1 MWQAIIIAI
10 KDSRIRNVTLA
21 LLLLGFTYA
30 STVPYQSI
38 VGIKQLGL
46 TERQMGLLIFGI
58 GLSGMIGNLTL
69 GHLSDFARNRKTS
82 VLVSLGIG
90 FLGFGAF
97 AVWPNLYTFLICCL
111 LINPISGSAY
121 FQLFAVARSITVEKG
136 AAEAAS
142 INSAVRSFYALSWIV
157 VPGIVGVFIAT
168 RENVSDCYAVAAFA
182 FGLCFVFYALF
193 GPNGGRGEIAGNNAW
208 QNLREAFGLVFEGRV
223 SKRLMALS
231 FMQGPHPMMAA
242 ALPLIITSLP
252 NGSYADVG
260 VLSGLFAAIEIP
272 IMLVAGAYNRNW
284 QSWTLITIGAAA
296 HILFLLG
303 LGFISNVASI
313 YALAVLNAAGTA
325 IMVTL
330 HISYVQDLLPDRP
343 GLATSLMSIS
353 SLISRTLSAL
363 VFAGIGLVYS
373 YAGAMMAM
381 AMIALMGAVGI
392 YVLDRGGGIRRVIE

>member
-10 KDSRIRNVTLA
+10 KDSRIRNVALA

-30 STVPYQSI
+30 STFPYQSI

-46 TERQMGLLIFGI
+46 SERQMGLLIFGI

-97 AVWPNLYTFLICCL
+97 AVWPSLFTFLICCL
-111 LINPISGSAY
+111 LVNPISGSAY
-121 FQLFAVARSITVEKG
+121 FQLFAVTRSITAEKG
-136 AAEAAS
+136 AKEAAS
-142 INSAVRSFYALSWIV
+142 INSAIRSFYALSWIV
-157 VPGIVGVFIAT
+157 VPGLVGLFIAT
-168 RENVSDCYAVAAFA
+168 RKNVSDSYAVAALA

-193 GPNGGRGEIAGNNAW
+193 GPKGGRGESTGNSAW
-208 QNLREAFGLVFEGRV
+208 QNLREAFGMVIEGRV

-231 FMQGPHPMMAA
+231 IIQGPHPLTAA
-242 ALPLIITSLP
+242 VLPLIITSLP
-252 NGSYADVG
+252 HGSTADVG
-260 VLSGLFAAIEIP
+260 ILAGLFAALEIP
-272 IMLVAGAYNRNW
+272 IMLLAGAYNRNW
-284 QSWTLITIGAAA
+284 QSWTLIMFGAAS

-303 LGFISNVASI
+303 LGLVSSVASI
-313 YALAVLNAAGTA
+313 YALAVLNASGTA
-325 IMVTL
+325 IMATL
-330 HISYVQDLLPDRP
+330 HISYMQELLPDRP

-353 SLISRTLSAL
+353 SMVSRTLSAI

-373 YAGAMMAM
+373 YAGAMVAM
-381 AMIALMGAVGI
+381 AMIAMVGAIGI
-392 YVLDRGGGIRRVIE
+392 FVLDRGDGVRRAFQ